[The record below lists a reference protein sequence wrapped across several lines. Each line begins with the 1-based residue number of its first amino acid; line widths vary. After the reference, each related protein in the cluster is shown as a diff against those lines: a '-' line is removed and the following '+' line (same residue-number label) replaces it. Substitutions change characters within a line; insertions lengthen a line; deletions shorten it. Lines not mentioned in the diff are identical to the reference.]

1 MSRKK
6 QNYFLIIIVLFALFL
21 IVPVLISNIVP
32 RNTNTTIIQTE
43 NDVQVLDYDLDFANN
58 TYSIRLNSGYVK
70 TNVPIDKIFVN
81 VKDYGVDDISFTSQ
95 VVNAGDESYILNSC
109 NYAANLLNC
118 CFDGDATLTV
128 DVYVQLNGRCYK
140 FDTRM
145 INVKSCW
152 TPYY

>member
-6 QNYFLIIIVLFALFL
+6 QNYLIVIVLLCVCLFVPAL
-21 IVPVLISNIVP
+21 IVNFLP
-32 RNTNTTIIQTE
+32 RNTNTTIIKTE
-43 NDVQVLDYDLDFANN
+43 NEVEVIDYDLDFENGIS
-58 TYSIRLNSGYVK
+58 SIQLNSGYVK

-95 VVNAGDESYILNSC
+95 VVNVGDESYILNSC
-109 NYAANLLNC
+109 NYASNLLNC
-118 CFDGDATLTV
+118 VFDGDATITI
-128 DVYVQLNGRCYK
+128 DCYVQLNGRCYK

-145 INVKSCW
+145 LDVKSCW